1 MKNEILKIAG
11 EVLTDE
17 DVNEI
22 IKEKFKDAVRDACD
36 RAFGWG
42 DIKRSIEKK
51 IEEVMV
57 PYIEEQD
64 FSEFLPKLDTVLT
77 DIVNSDNCIGEKK
90 LIENFKSMM
99 TEPEYKE
106 IKLTDIFKK
115 WINYCEREID
125 TDGLDICYDDGIL
138 YYPVECTMEFNKDE
152 KRSWSA
158 FKYADVAF
166 ENGHDEKLN
175 VEILLCKYDGLTRE
189 DEGYTMSLHKSVNIS
204 SLRYISEFEILLM
217 RLERAGT
224 KIIIDSE
231 FETDEIKPEEEPE
244 ASYS

>member
-36 RAFGWG
+36 SAFRWG
-42 DIKRSIEKK
+42 DIKKSIDKK

-57 PYIEEQD
+57 PYIEGWD
-64 FSEFLPKLDTVLT
+64 FSKFLPKLDTVLT
-77 DIVNSDNCIGEKK
+77 DIVTSDNCIGEKK
-90 LIENFKSMM
+90 LIENFKSVM
-99 TEPEYKE
+99 TEPEYKK

-115 WINYCEREID
+115 WINYCESKIN
-125 TDGLDICYDDGIL
+125 TDGLEICYDDGIS
-138 YYPVECTMEFNKDE
+138 YCPVECTMEFNEDE
-152 KRSWSA
+152 NRSWSA
-158 FKYADVAF
+158 FKYADVVF
-166 ENGHDEKLN
+166 QNEHDENLN
-175 VEILLCKYDGLTRE
+175 VEIRFCKYVGLTRE

-204 SLRYISEFEILLM
+204 SLRYISEFELLLM

-231 FETDEIKPEEEPE
+231 YETDEIQPDKEPE
-244 ASYS
+244 ATFS

>member
-51 IEEVMV
+51 IEEVMI
-57 PYIEEQD
+57 PYIEGRD

-77 DIVNSDNCIGEKK
+77 EIVNSDNCIGEKK
-90 LIENFKSMM
+90 IIENFQFLM

-115 WINYCEREID
+115 WINYCESKID
-125 TDGLDICYDDGIL
+125 TYGLEICYDDGIS
-138 YYPVECTMEFNKDE
+138 YCPVECTMEFNEDE
-152 KRSWSA
+152 NRSWSA

-166 ENGHDEKLN
+166 QNEHDENLN
-175 VEILLCKYDGLTRE
+175 VEIRLCKYDGSTRE

-204 SLRYISEFEILLM
+204 SLRYISEFELLLM

-231 FETDEIKPEEEPE
+231 YETDEIQPDKEPE
-244 ASYS
+244 ATFS